1 MMKPSKKKKAEKAGW
16 KVGSTQDFLG
26 LDDAEM
32 ALIDMKLQLAGAL
45 KAKRQAKRCTQ
56 VSLAQMLGS
65 SQSRVAK
72 MEAGDPSVSTDLM
85 IRGMLA
91 LGATP
96 KEIAKALGQASKAA

>member
-1 MMKPSKKKKAEKAGW
+1 MKQAKRKKAEKAGW
-16 KVGSTQDFLG
+16 KVGSTQEFLG

-45 KAKRQAKRCTQ
+45 KAKRQSKRFTQ
-56 VSLAQMLGS
+56 VDLAEKIGS